1 MSAENFIIVSFTIPA
16 AILTIFLN
24 TIFLITLLKTYSLHS
39 PSNVLLGV
47 LCVTDLLAGVLCQ
60 PLFTAI
66 LLSKLGSFFSSL
78 IKAYNFVFTL
88 SSMNSFIC
96 SLLITLDRCAA
107 IHYPYK
113 YLERATCRKYVYT
126 SFGLFILS
134 VLHAAIIFLLYSAS
148 KVVFWSI
155 EIVLQLLIIMAILTM
170 YVKIYR
176 VVLSKRNQH
185 GGLRERSR
193 ISRTERS
200 RTHTV
205 TIILA
210 VFIACYAPY
219 AAYCIDSVLYFL
231 GKVGDS
237 TKLGLWAQ
245 FFVLLN
251 SCLNPIVYCARSR
264 QIRKAAVRMF
274 MPNSRFAR
282 DSTNSMAN
290 VKEKKNRGADQ
301 SLVTTVV

>member
-1 MSAENFIIVSFTIPA
+1 MSTDSFIIVSFSIPA

-24 TIFLITLLKTYSLHS
+24 TIFLITLFKTHSLHT
-39 PSNVLLGV
+39 PSNVLLGA

-60 PLFTAI
+60 PLFIAI

-88 SSMNSFIC
+88 SSINSFIC
-96 SLLITLDRCAA
+96 SLLITLDRYAA
-107 IHYPYK
+107 IHYPYR
-113 YLERATCRKYVYT
+113 YLERASCRKYVYA
-126 SFGLFILS
+126 SFGLFALS
-134 VLHAAIIFLLYSAS
+134 VVHAAITFLLYNAS

-155 EIVLQLLIIMAILTM
+155 EVVLQLLIIVAIVTM

-176 VVLSKRNQH
+176 VVLSKRSQH

-210 VFIACYAPY
+210 VFVACYAPY
-219 AAYCIDSVLYFL
+219 AAYCVESVLYFL

-237 TKLGLWAQ
+237 AKLGLWAQ

-251 SCLNPIVYCARSR
+251 SCLNPIVYCARSKK
-264 QIRKAAVRMF
+264 IRRGAVRMF

-282 DSTNSMAN
+282 DSTNGMTN
-290 VKEKKNRGADQ
+290 VKKKKKRGADQ
-301 SLVTTVV
+301 DVVTSLV